1 MKEPNYDKTNPYNL
15 MTAEMLK
22 HVPRLY
28 ETEDTPPEQKIVH
41 AIYIIPL
48 ESCWSWY
55 LTEYDPETHT
65 GFGLVAGYDVEW
77 GYFNLDELAVNRAQR
92 LILVD
97 LPKTFEELKDIE
109 LKKQM
114 NSAELKRA
122 FNGRIKFD

>member
-1 MKEPNYDKTNPYNL
+1 

-28 ETEDTPPEQKIVH
+28 ETENTPPEQKIVH

-55 LTEYDPETHT
+55 LTEYDPETRT
-65 GFGLVAGYDVEW
+65 GFGLVVGCDVEW
-77 GYFNLDELAVNRAQR
+77 GYFNLYELIVHRAQR

-114 NSAELKRA
+114 NSVELKRA

>member
-1 MKEPNYDKTNPYNL
+1 MQKLNYDKSEPYNL

-28 ETEDTPPEQKIVH
+28 ETENTPPEQKMVH

-55 LTEYDPETHT
+55 LTEYDLETRT

-77 GYFNLDELAVNRAQR
+77 GYFSLDELAENHAQR

-109 LKKQM
+109 LNKQM
-114 NSAELKRA
+114 NSVELKRA
-122 FNGRIKFD
+122 FNGRIEFN

>member
-1 MKEPNYDKTNPYNL
+1 MKELNYDKTNPYNL

-22 HVPRLY
+22 YVPRLY
-28 ETEDTPPEQKIVH
+28 ETEDAPPEQKMVH

-48 ESCWSWY
+48 ESGWSWY
-55 LTEYDPETHT
+55 LTEYDPETRT

-77 GYFNLDELAVNRAQR
+77 GYFNLDELMENHAQR

-109 LKKQM
+109 LNKQM